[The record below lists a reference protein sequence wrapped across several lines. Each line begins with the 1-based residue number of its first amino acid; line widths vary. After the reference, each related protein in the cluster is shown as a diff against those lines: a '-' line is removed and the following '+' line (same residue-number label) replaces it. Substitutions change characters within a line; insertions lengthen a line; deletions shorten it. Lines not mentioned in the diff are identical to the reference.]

1 MALRL
6 GLLTVLLVLV
16 GVLELHNT
24 SSRLVFSGQLMLGA
38 VGASFALAGAQAV
51 LLRQRSRLRAV
62 AYSQIVADQ
71 LTWTVLAYVTGGVAS
86 GAASFYGLT
95 CLTAAVVEGAQ
106 GVVVAAVVAAGF
118 FGTMCLGFTSGLLPP
133 PPDQLSAGY
142 LTRWKDISY
151 PFSQSLLGLTIV
163 ALLTAYLA
171 ERLRRTGGQL
181 AAATER
187 AEQAERLALLGRFA
201 AGLAHEIRNPLGA
214 ISGSIELLAQGP
226 TLTEEDRVLCEI
238 VARET
243 ARLNDLMTDMLDLAR
258 PRKPDL
264 GLVDAAVVAG
274 EVVRLAAQSGRGSDV
289 RVLHEGP
296 EGGIEVQADAA
307 QLRQI
312 LWNLVRNAIQ
322 ASSAGAT
329 VRVRVERRAG
339 AVVIEVSD
347 EGQGIDDATIDQL
360 FDAFFTTRT
369 HGVGM
374 GLAVVRRIV
383 DDHRWRIEVDGG
395 QGRGATFRVICQPAP

>member
-6 GLLTVLLVLV
+6 GLLTILLVLV
-16 GVLELHNT
+16 GVLELRSVH
-24 SSRLVFSGQLMLGA
+24 SRLVFSGQLMLGA

-51 LLRQRSRLRAV
+51 LLRQRSHLRTV

-118 FGTMCLGFTSGLLPP
+118 FGAMCLGFTSGLLPP
-133 PPDQLSAGY
+133 PPDQLSVGY

-181 AAATER
+181 VAATER

-238 VARET
+238 VTRET

-264 GLVDAAVVAG
+264 GPVDVAQVAS

-289 RVLHEGP
+289 RVLREGP
-296 EGGIEVQADAA
+296 ESGIEVQADAA

-322 ASSAGAT
+322 ASSAGAR
-329 VRVRVERRAG
+329 VRVRVERQDQG
-339 AVVIEVSD
+339 VVIEVSD
-347 EGQGIDDATIDQL
+347 EGQGIDNDTIDQL

-383 DDHRWRIEVDGG
+383 DDHGWRIEVDGG
-395 QGRGATFRVICQPAP
+395 QGRGATFRVICAPGL